1 MGQEQQQQEQAV
13 QQREQTQQWAS
24 NKADFAAQQLLA
36 MFDALPADS
45 RREVAA
51 EIARRSS
58 GGPSGR

>member
-1 MGQEQQQQEQAV
+1 MGQQQQQQAI

-24 NKADFAAQQLLA
+24 NKADFAAEQLLA
-36 MFDALPADS
+36 MFDALPPDA
-45 RREVAA
+45 RRDVAA